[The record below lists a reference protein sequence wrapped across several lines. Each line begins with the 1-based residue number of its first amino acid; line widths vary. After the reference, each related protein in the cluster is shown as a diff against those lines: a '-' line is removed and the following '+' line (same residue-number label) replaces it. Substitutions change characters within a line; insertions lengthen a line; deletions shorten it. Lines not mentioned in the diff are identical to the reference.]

1 MRANRSAEPS
11 PSATRCILEDL
22 DSRSVPRLN
31 VDLRG
36 TKMYVFLGTLTERAF
51 PGLLLPSASTNLQMQ
66 VGVSGVVSF
75 SLSLEAMGFLPP
87 NRSQLRCLHEA
98 L

>member
-1 MRANRSAEPS
+1 
-11 PSATRCILEDL
+11 
-22 DSRSVPRLN
+22 
-31 VDLRG
+31 
-36 TKMYVFLGTLTERAF
+36 MYVFLGTLTERAF

-66 VGVSGVVSF
+66 AGVPGVVSF

-98 L
+98 LWDVYTPSSYHKGQGGWHAEAGQTVSLRVSHSLYAQLK